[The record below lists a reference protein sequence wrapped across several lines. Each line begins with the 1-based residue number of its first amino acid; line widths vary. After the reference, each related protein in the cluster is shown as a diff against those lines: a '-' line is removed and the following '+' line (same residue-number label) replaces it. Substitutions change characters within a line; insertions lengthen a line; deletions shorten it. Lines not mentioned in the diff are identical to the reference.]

1 MVVDPNRD
9 PRAIDIHLAGLGTII
24 NLRGGYD
31 GLPMSL
37 VQWLILY
44 AKVSVLDSR
53 PGLG

>member
-1 MVVDPNRD
+1 MVVDPGRD
-9 PRAIDIHLAGLGTII
+9 PGAVDIHLDGLRTII
-24 NLRGGYD
+24 GLRGGYD

-44 AKVSVLDSR
+44 ANLFVLDSR